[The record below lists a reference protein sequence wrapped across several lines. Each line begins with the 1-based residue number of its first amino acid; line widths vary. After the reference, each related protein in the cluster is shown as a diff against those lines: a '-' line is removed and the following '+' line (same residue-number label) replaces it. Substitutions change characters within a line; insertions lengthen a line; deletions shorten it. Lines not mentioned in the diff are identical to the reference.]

1 MTNIGDHPLVANA
14 LDTGYPEEE
23 RFVCCADCG
32 GEFYGSDKMY
42 EFEGNWICSD
52 CTKDRILD
60 AFGTAELASAFGF
73 IRSTVQEILEV
84 S

>member
-1 MTNIGDHPLVANA
+1 MTSIGDHPLIART
-14 LDTGYPEEE
+14 LETGYPEEE
-23 RFVCCADCG
+23 RFVLCADCG

-42 EFEGNWICSD
+42 ECDGEWICPD

-60 AFGTAELASAFGF
+60 AFGTPDLAAAFGF
-73 IRSTVQEILEV
+73 YSKTANEIWEV

>member
-1 MTNIGDHPLVANA
+1 MAIIGDHPLVANA

-42 EFEGNWICSD
+42 ECEGEWICSE
-52 CTKDRILD
+52 CTRDRILD
-60 AFGTAELASAFGF
+60 AFGTPELAAAFGF
-73 IRSTVQEILEV
+73 IGKTAGEILEV

>member
-1 MTNIGDHPLVANA
+1 MTNIGDHPLIAKT
-14 LDTGYPEEE
+14 LETGYPEEE
-23 RFVCCADCG
+23 RFVICADCG

-42 EFEGNWICSD
+42 ECDGEWICPD

-60 AFGTAELASAFGF
+60 AFGTPELAAAFGIF
-73 IRSTVQEILEV
+73 SKTADEIWEV